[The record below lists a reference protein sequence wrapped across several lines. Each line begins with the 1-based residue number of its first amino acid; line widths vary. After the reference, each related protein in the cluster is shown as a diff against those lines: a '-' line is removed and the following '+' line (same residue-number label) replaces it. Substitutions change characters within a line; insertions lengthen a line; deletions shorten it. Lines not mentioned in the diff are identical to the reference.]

1 MHMHAIPMRV
11 AGLMFNGVSLRR
23 GGHLLLWDMSLL
35 LQSTTNASDWVVL
48 MWLLLPL
55 FQVLY
60 KRESTGY
67 GILIPQ

>member
-1 MHMHAIPMRV
+1 MHAIPMRV

-23 GGHLLLWDMSLL
+23 GARLLLCDMSLL
-35 LQSTTNASDWVVL
+35 LQSTPNASDWVVL

>member
-1 MHMHAIPMRV
+1 MHAIPMRV

-23 GGHLLLWDMSLL
+23 GGHLLLCDMSLL
-35 LQSTTNASDWVVL
+35 LQSTPNASDWVVL